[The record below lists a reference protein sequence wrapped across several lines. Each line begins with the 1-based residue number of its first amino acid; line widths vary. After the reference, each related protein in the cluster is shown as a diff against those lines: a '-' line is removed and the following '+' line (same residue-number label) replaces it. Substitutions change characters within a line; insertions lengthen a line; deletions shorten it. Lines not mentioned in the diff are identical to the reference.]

1 VRCPNCNETLEEE
14 WCDACGMDLPR
25 LRRAALHRLIS
36 KLGIFLLGILAL
48 VPATRIYPPL
58 EIDRMFIFFGV
69 LFVVAL
75 GLAVRVEY
83 QLRRNRPAE
92 TGSRIFRSL
101 VVVPWILTGL
111 LLANGRFDRDPP
123 QRHQA
128 QVAGTFR
135 SGGMAM
141 THRLVLPSWRSRRR
155 WERVAVSAK
164 LIAAVRTGDTV
175 QVLIKPGLA
184 GIAWVAGVEK
194 VETLPLSPPPPVL
207 KQIR

>member
-1 VRCPNCNETLEEE
+1 
-14 WCDACGMDLPR
+14 
-25 LRRAALHRLIS
+25 
-36 KLGIFLLGILAL
+36 
-48 VPATRIYPPL
+48 
-58 EIDRMFIFFGV
+58 
-69 LFVVAL
+69 
-75 GLAVRVEY
+75 
-83 QLRRNRPAE
+83 
-92 TGSRIFRSL
+92 
-101 VVVPWILTGL
+101 
-111 LLANGRFDRDPP
+111 
-123 QRHQA
+123 
-128 QVAGTFR
+128 
-135 SGGMAM
+135 M